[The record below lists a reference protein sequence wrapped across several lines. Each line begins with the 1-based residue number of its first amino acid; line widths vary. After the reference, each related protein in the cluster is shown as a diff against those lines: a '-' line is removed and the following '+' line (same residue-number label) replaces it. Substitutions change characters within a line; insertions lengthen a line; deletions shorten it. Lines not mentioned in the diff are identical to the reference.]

1 VPSVA
6 AVQDHSG
13 ARGRCGQVIRTAIVA
28 AMAGELK
35 PLVHGPAR
43 GWRHQRRNHVDLWRR
58 QAGEVE
64 WVAACAGVGQRAAER
79 ALAEI
84 EKDGPV
90 AQIIS
95 VGWAGALKD
104 WYKPGEAYR
113 VDGVVD
119 LATNTRL
126 RVAPFSP
133 LRPKDGAGMGQQ
145 GVSSPQGLKPTHSPA
160 GSIGTAKAVP
170 FQNRSDSKAEGMGQP
185 VSSVPSLRREDGA
198 GMGHPGSSG
207 FAVSQVPKGKGP
219 GAPLISPI
227 EAAGSTKDV
236 ARVGQQDIWLATAT
250 KVLTGAKEKADVAIS
265 YYADLVDMEA
275 MALARVARGRGVAF
289 HCIKGVSD
297 GVDAVLP
304 DFNPFLAAD
313 GRFKRAK
320 FIVFALLHPGYWQA
334 LKQMGENSK
343 RSAQRMAELVLEQ
356 LDPEGT
362 IRRQNGDA
370 NFSG

>member
-13 ARGRCGQVIRTAIVA
+13 ARGGCGQVIRTAIVA

-35 PLVHGPAR
+35 PLVHGAAR

-133 LRPKDGAGMGQQ
+133 LRPK
-145 GVSSPQGLKPTHSPA
+145 
-160 GSIGTAKAVP
+160 
-170 FQNRSDSKAEGMGQP
+170 
-185 VSSVPSLRREDGA
+185 DGA